1 MGGGVLIL
9 FSIFSA
15 EGYLQV
21 SPVYGGEL
29 GEHSVNCLFSLKEVE
44 VVDSTREESV
54 PTELTT
60 RVYGGVKDDCDDVL
74 AALEYEVK
82 CAVGVQVLR

>member
-1 MGGGVLIL
+1 
-9 FSIFSA
+9 
-15 EGYLQV
+15 
-21 SPVYGGEL
+21 
-29 GEHSVNCLFSLKEVE
+29 
-44 VVDSTREESV
+44 VDSTRKESV

-60 RVYGGVKDDCDDVL
+60 RVYAGVKGDCDDVL